1 MISPTSER
9 SGGGGETREAVESP
23 HVHDVVTSQV
33 QEYENKWDAPKVLGV
48 VTSQIQEHEN
58 KSKEPKYEKMT
69 SNPPEV
75 SKHQQDQSV
84 DDIGF
89 ARVGESE
96 LGMTFKFVLSM
107 SESEGLNIRLQTLS
121 MSSRQTQET
130 ALNLGT
136 AMDNYRLFSAT
147 REVAVLDKNGVIV
160 NRNGSKQPR
169 EMPTAEEWG
178 EARVVNLIE
187 RKNMLLNDEAPNCPN
202 LLILFLQRNSRLTR
216 IPSSFFD
223 EMPRLNFLDLSYTRI
238 KTLPG
243 SLFKLKNLQILLLRS
258 CVCLDTLSAEV
269 GNLTNLEVLDLLG
282 TDLPNL
288 PKEVGGLTKLR
299 HLQMSFYQPD
309 CGSSESELVS
319 ISELQALQGLS
330 ISVHPKDQHWARI
343 VGDVIEQVVKLKKL
357 SYLQFYFPSVE
368 ALVRFSR
375 ASLPLRRFSF
385 VVGQNI
391 KRIISRVPEEVET
404 EYEKY
409 DQCLRL
415 VNSGNKAPG
424 LIKGI
429 LESVTAFY
437 LDHQVEIQ
445 SLSELG
451 VSSFV
456 GLKFCVLRECPNM
469 QVVIIGEKRDA
480 SFFPKLEYLGLHYL
494 WKLEKIWGDDPTP
507 GSYGALKY
515 LRISTC
521 GKLEYVASHSVL
533 QCLSNLET
541 FIVEDCQ
548 SLKSIVKEDATVK
561 GAAAALLPRLKTMLL
576 RHLPELVALGRGLF
590 HAKEVIKVQCCP
602 KFITSEGPSRIR
614 ELKKKLSS
622 FSFRDISPSVPLPR
636 SRGFHGSSFGGSNRF
651 GIADSR
657 SRKYGTE
664 TGSDDRSHSS
674 RFTVPNRSKQF
685 FQWSNFTDLSIVIK
699 HISMYACVLNEA
711 IIVHLEIV

>member
-9 SGGGGETREAVESP
+9 SGGGSGGGGETREAVESP
-23 HVHDVVTSQV
+23 HVHDAVTSQV
-33 QEYENKWDAPKVLGV
+33 QEYENKWDAPKVPGV

-107 SESEGLNIRLQTLS
+107 SESEGLNIRLQMLS

-147 REVAVLDKNGVIV
+147 REVAVELDKNGVIV

-216 IPSSFFD
+216 IPSSFFTQ
-223 EMPRLNFLDLSYTRI
+223 MPRLNFLDLSYTRI
-238 KTLPG
+238 KALPS
-243 SLFKLKNLQILLLRS
+243 SLFKLQNLQILLLRS
-258 CVCLDTLSAEV
+258 CVCLDTLPAEV

-299 HLQMSFYQPD
+299 HLQISFHQPD

-319 ISELQALQGLS
+319 ISQLQALQGLS

-533 QCLSNLET
+533 RCLSNLET

-548 SLKSIVKEDATVK
+548 SLKSIVKEDATVQ

-590 HAKEVIKVQCCP
+590 HAKEVIKIQCCP
-602 KFITSEGPSRIR
+602 KFIMSEGPSRIR
-614 ELKKKLSS
+614 ELKKKILS
-622 FSFRDISPSVPLPR
+622 FSVMDISPSPRLPTEAFMVPVSVR
-636 SRGFHGSSFGGSNRF
+636 IGSESRIHGPNN
-651 GIADSR
+651 I
-657 SRKYGTE
+657 YGVE

-674 RFTVPNRSKQF
+674 GFTVPNRLRRYIGLK
-685 FQWSNFTDLSIVIK
+685 LI
-699 HISMYACVLNEA
+699 
-711 IIVHLEIV
+711 